1 MSANSLAT
9 LLDNIDNQIP
19 INLPRLIK
27 LIEKLDLNHR
37 FDVTDITASKVKGN
51 SYIVT
56 GIEPNL
62 LQELKRYT
70 SQSGHDRISA
80 ARQNLSHQHKVMGSY
95 LLVIRDIKRLPLNVS
110 TSKSAL
116 SPNTSSPKTS
126 LQDVSSQTVS
136 SQNTAHPIV
145 VLIDEGGDFYYPSA
159 PIAPTATSQTD
170 AMSAANALKQSALS
184 ANNASTAAAPE
195 ALLIENRQLFLHW
208 ESTVKFLHDQCEFAS
223 KNYDIIFAAG
233 NEISNSLHQNFL
245 SQYHKLYFCFD
256 IDLGGVTI
264 AKNLI
269 EQLPDIPYQFL
280 MPIDIH
286 DRIAQVSRRVT
297 ADTVA
302 KVRSLSA
309 GHKGLTAVGQVI
321 SRHFK
326 SIEQESFLYE

>member
-9 LLDNIDNQIP
+9 LLDNIDNQIA

-56 GIEPNL
+56 CIEPAL

-95 LLVIRDIKRLPLNVS
+95 LLVIRDIKWLPLNLS

-136 SQNTAHPIV
+136 SQNTPHPIV
-145 VLIDEGGDFYYPSA
+145 VLIDEGGDFYYPPA
-159 PIAPTATSQTD
+159 PIATSQTN
-170 AMSAANALKQSALS
+170 AMTGGSPLKQSALS
-184 ANNASTAAAPE
+184 AANNASTAAAPE

-208 ESTVKFLHDQCEFAS
+208 ESTVKFLHDHCEFAS

-269 EQLPDIPYQFL
+269 EQFPDIPYQFL